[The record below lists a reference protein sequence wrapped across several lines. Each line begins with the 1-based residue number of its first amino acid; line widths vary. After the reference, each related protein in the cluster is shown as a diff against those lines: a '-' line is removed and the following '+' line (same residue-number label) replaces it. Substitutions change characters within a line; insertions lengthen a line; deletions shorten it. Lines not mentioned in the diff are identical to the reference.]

1 MEFQLKS
8 VFKFNNLF
16 SVSTFQMDV
25 YICGLGPLESD
36 QLVVLGY
43 PKERDPDTDKALR
56 PILCVIRYKS
66 YDYEEIC
73 TNSLSLRG

>member
-1 MEFQLKS
+1 
-8 VFKFNNLF
+8 
-16 SVSTFQMDV
+16 MDS

-43 PKERDPDTDKALR
+43 PKERDPETNKALR
-56 PILCVIRYKS
+56 PILYVIQYKS
-66 YDYEEIC
+66 IGYEEIC

>member
-1 MEFQLKS
+1 
-8 VFKFNNLF
+8 
-16 SVSTFQMDV
+16 MDV
-25 YICGLGPLESD
+25 YICGLGPLEVD

-43 PKERDPDTDKALR
+43 PKERDANTGKALR
-56 PILCVIRYKS
+56 PILYVIQYKN

>member
-1 MEFQLKS
+1 
-8 VFKFNNLF
+8 
-16 SVSTFQMDV
+16 MDV

-43 PKERDPDTDKALR
+43 PKERDPNTDKALR
-56 PILCVIRYKS
+56 PILCVIQYKS
-66 YDYEEIC
+66 HDYEEIC

>member
-1 MEFQLKS
+1 
-8 VFKFNNLF
+8 
-16 SVSTFQMDV
+16 MDC

-43 PKERDPDTDKALR
+43 PKEKDPETNKALR
-56 PILCVIRYKS
+56 PILCVIQYKS